1 MNFEIKYKDAMGRV
15 GILKTPHGNIK
26 TPALMP
32 VIHPGKQ
39 TLDVKKFGAEIV
51 ITNAYIMYKNEDLRA
66 KVLEEGVHKFIDFP
80 GPIVTDSGSF
90 QLSVYGDIDVT
101 NREIIE
107 FQEAIG
113 TDIGTSLDIP
123 TPPFVKRERAEREL
137 EITLERAKEALDVR
151 DKLLLNSVVQGS
163 TFPDLRSRCADEIGS
178 MGFDVYPIGAV
189 VPLMESYK
197 YSDLL
202 DVVMAS
208 VTHLP
213 ESQPRHL
220 MGAGHPMVFAFAV
233 AMGCD
238 LFDSAAYILYA
249 KGDRFMMPTGTYK
262 LENLVEM
269 PCSCPVCNSY
279 TPEDLK
285 GMEKDKRMK
294 LIAQHNL
301 HISLAEIRT
310 IRQAIVDGNL
320 MELVE
325 QRCRSHPYLLDGL
338 RNFKKYTSNFEEYD
352 PASKNSAFFYS
363 GPESLARSEIYRHL
377 KKMERLPSKENLLLL
392 PRSRKPYSK
401 SIRNDLGDFYK
412 VQKDGSNSNE
422 PETSEVKMKSS
433 ESESK
438 TSEVEGK
445 TSENNLN
452 NPENNLKPENIWDNL
467 QVAVVD
473 VPFAVIPLEIDEVY
487 PLAQNESPLVNDL
500 DSLKFVKNQVKKYI
514 EGFNNVIINEKV
526 LKTFDLDFETE
537 YYDLD
542 PLKINITDKE
552 KVKYIADYQFG
563 SGSGNAL
570 FKGDIKIIKSKKTGK
585 IRHVYDGETLI
596 ATLRASDGVF
606 VLDREGA
613 RRLHSHLEYPKNR
626 VAVNADAEPFAKE
639 GKSIFAKFVI
649 DCDINIK
656 SNEEVLI
663 VNQNDDLIAFGKAI
677 LCGREIMNFNTGQAV
692 KTRKGG
698 L

>member
-1 MNFEIKYKDAMGRV
+1 MNFEIKYKDAMGRI

-39 TLDVKKFGAEIV
+39 TMDVKKYGAEIV
-51 ITNAYIMYKNEDLRA
+51 ITNAYIMYKNEDLRE

-80 GPIVTDSGSF
+80 GPVVTDSGSF

-113 TDIGTSLDIP
+113 TDVGTSLDIP
-123 TPPFVKRERAEREL
+123 TPPFVKRERAEKDL
-137 EITLERAKEALDVR
+137 EVTLERAKEALQVR
-151 DKLLLNSVVQGS
+151 DKLMLNSVVQGS
-163 TFPDLRSRCADEIGS
+163 TFMDLRSRCADEIGS

-197 YSDLL
+197 YSELVDI
-202 DVVMAS
+202 VMAS

-213 ESQPRHL
+213 DSQPRHL
-220 MGAGHPMVFAFAV
+220 MGAGHPMVFALAV

-249 KGDRFMMPTGTYK
+249 KNDRFMMPTGTYK

-269 PCSCPVCNSY
+269 PCSCPVCTSY
-279 TPEDLK
+279 TPEDLRK
-285 GMEKDKRMK
+285 MEKDERMK

-301 HISLAEIRT
+301 HVSFAEIRK
-310 IRQAIVDGNL
+310 IKQAIVDGNL

-325 QRCRSHPYLLDGL
+325 QRCRAHPYLLDGL
-338 RNFKKYTSNFEEYD
+338 RNLKNYTSTFEKYD

-363 GPESLARSEIYRHL
+363 GPESLARPEIQRHL
-377 KKMERLPSKENLLLL
+377 ERIERLPQKENLIIL

-401 SIRNDLGDFYK
+401 NIHRDLGSFYMK
-412 VQKDGSNSNE
+412 V
-422 PETSEVKMKSS
+422 
-433 ESESK
+433 
-438 TSEVEGK
+438 
-445 TSENNLN
+445 
-452 NPENNLKPENIWDNL
+452 PENEGNGLGKGLKMEDLNVKGPDMKEIFRDL
-467 QVAVVD
+467 QIAVVD
-473 VPFAVIPLEIDEVY
+473 VPFAVVPLEIDEVY
-487 PLAQNESPLVNDL
+487 PLAQNESPLKNDL
-500 DSLKFVKNQVKKYI
+500 DALKFVREAAEKYMKC
-514 EGFNNVIINEKV
+514 FKNVIINEKV
-526 LKTFDLDFETE
+526 LKTFGFDFKTE
-537 YYDLD
+537 YCDLGVEIGPD
-542 PLKINITDKE
+542 DLRVNDEERI
-552 KVKYIADYQFG
+552 KYIADYQFG
-563 SGSGNAL
+563 KGSGNAL
-570 FKGDIKIIKSKKTGK
+570 FGDKNQKKGIKIIKSRKTGK

-613 RRLHSHLEYPKNR
+613 RRLHSHLPYPRNR
-626 VAVNADAEPFAKE
+626 VAVNADAEPFARE

-649 DCDINIK
+649 DCDVDIK

-677 LCGREIMNFNTGQAV
+677 LCGQEIMNFNTGQAV